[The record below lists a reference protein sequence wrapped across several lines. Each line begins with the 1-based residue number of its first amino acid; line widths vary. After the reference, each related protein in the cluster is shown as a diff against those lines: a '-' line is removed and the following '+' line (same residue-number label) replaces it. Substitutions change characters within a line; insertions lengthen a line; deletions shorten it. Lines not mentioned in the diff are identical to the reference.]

1 MQDRLIKELR
11 LAGISSIDA
20 ANEYPQMGNFIE
32 QHNQKFAI
40 KARQEGNAHKI
51 TEFYD
56 LDNIFCIQETRT
68 LANDFTITYSKQIFQ
83 LRQQQKTIIQPKNKI
98 IVKVHLNGNIA
109 LWIRKIKLS
118 FSIIQNRPQRQYQEE
133 KVLGDRAI

>member
-20 ANEYPQMGNFIE
+20 ANEYLQMGNFIE

-56 LDNIFCIQETRT
+56 LDNIFYIQETRT
-68 LANDFTITYSKQIFQ
+68 LANDFTITYSKQIFNYVNNKKQ
-83 LRQQQKTIIQPKNKI
+83 LFSPR
-98 IVKVHLNGNIA
+98 
-109 LWIRKIKLS
+109 IRL
-118 FSIIQNRPQRQYQEE
+118 
-133 KVLGDRAI
+133 